1 MAENVRLKVLL
12 TGGTGLVG
20 RTLAPLLRATCDV
33 THFDV
38 ADPGD
43 GRPVILGDLRNPHQV
58 AEACR
63 GMDAVLHVAALHGKA
78 WAAAGDDV
86 GFAVNVCGTKNIL
99 EGAAAAGVKRVVFTS
114 SIWATGH
121 DAPPPP
127 SLPIAEDLTRQPAEL
142 YGLTK
147 ILGEQMCRY
156 ATARYGLSTLVI
168 RPGGIRPA
176 ESYAPLQTCYLAG
189 AVDVRD
195 VAQAQVL
202 ALQAPDSLRHDVFI
216 ITADSPLCQVDP
228 QAYKADPAAALERV
242 VPGVA
247 ALVRAGRLQLPAA
260 REWYSVAKAKRVLG
274 YRPQFGFALV

>member
-1 MAENVRLKVLL
+1 L

-20 RTLAPLLRATCDV
+20 RTLAPLLRERYEV

-38 ADPGD
+38 SDPGD
-43 GRPVILGDLRNPHQV
+43 GLPAILGDLRSPSAV
-58 AEACR
+58 AAACR
-63 GMDAVLHVAALHGKA
+63 GMDAILHVAALHGQA
-78 WAAAGDDV
+78 WAAAGDDA
-86 GFAVNVCGTKNIL
+86 GFAVNLAGTKNIL

-121 DAPPPP
+121 DAPPAPH
-127 SLPIAEDLTRQPAEL
+127 LPIDEALAREPAEL

-156 ATARYGLSTLVI
+156 ATAKYGFSTIVL

-176 ESYAPLQTCYLAG
+176 AGYAPLQTGFLVG

-202 ALQAPDSLRHDVFI
+202 ALAAAESLRHDVFI
-216 ITADSPLCQVDP
+216 ITADSPLCQVQP
-228 QAYKADPAAALERV
+228 QAYRADPAGMLDRV

-247 ALVRAGRLQLPAA
+247 ARVRDGKLQLPAA
-260 REWYSVAKAKRVLG
+260 GEWYSVAKAKRVLG
-274 YRPQFGFALV
+274 YQPQFGFCLE

>member
-1 MAENVRLKVLL
+1 MAEKLRLRVLL

-43 GRPVILGDLRNPHQV
+43 GLPALVGDLRNPAQV
-58 AEACR
+58 AAACR
-63 GMDAVLHVAALHGKA
+63 GMDAVVHVAALHGKA

-86 GFAVNVCGTKNIL
+86 GFAVNVAGTKNIL
-99 EGAAAAGVKRVVFTS
+99 EGAAAAGVQRVVFTS

-127 SLPIAEDLTRQPAEL
+127 SLPITEELSRQPAEL

-147 ILGEQMCRY
+147 RLGEQMCCY
-156 ATARYGLSTLVI
+156 ATAKYGLSTIVL

-176 ESYAPLQTCYLAG
+176 EAYAPLQTGFLVG

-195 VAQAQVL
+195 VAQAHAL
-202 ALQAPDSLRHDVFI
+202 ALSAPATLRHDVFI
-216 ITADSPLCQVDP
+216 VTADSPLCRVAAS
-228 QAYKADPAAALERV
+228 AYRADPVGALEAV

-247 ALVRAGRLQLPAA
+247 ALVQAGKLQLPAG
-260 REWYSVAKAKRVLG
+260 EWYSVAKAQRGLG
-274 YRPQFGFALV
+274 YQPQFGFRLP

>member
-1 MAENVRLKVLL
+1 MAGKVRLKVLL

-20 RTLAPLLRATCDV
+20 RALAPMLRETCEV

-38 ADPGD
+38 TDPGD
-43 GRPVILGDLRNPHQV
+43 GLPAIVGDLRDPQQV

-63 GMDAVLHVAALHGKA
+63 GMDAVLHIAALHGKA

-86 GFAVNVCGTKNIL
+86 GFAVNVGGTKNIL
-99 EGAAAAGVKRVVFTS
+99 EGAAVAGVKRVVFTS

-121 DAPPPP
+121 DAPPPS
-127 SLPIAEDLTRQPAEL
+127 SLPITEELSRQPAEL

-156 ATARYGLSTLVI
+156 ATAKYGLSTVVL

-176 ESYAPLQTCYLAG
+176 EAYAPRQTCYLAG
-189 AVDVRD
+189 VVDVRD
-195 VAQAQVL
+195 VAQAQAL
-202 ALQAPDSLRHDVFI
+202 ALLAPESLRHDVFI
-216 ITADSPLCQVDP
+216 ITADSPLCQVDV
-228 QAYKADPAAALERV
+228 QAYQADPVAALQRV

-247 ALVRAGRLQLPAA
+247 ALVQAGTLQLPAV